1 MYLSR
6 IGSDRRTV
14 REWGT
19 LLRNIGDGLGV
30 DLKIG
35 MMRQEVKQA
44 YEVVF
49 KAVEPDSY
57 SADVRAH
64 DLSRTAWTYI

>member
-1 MYLSR
+1 M
-6 IGSDRRTV
+6 GS
-14 REWGT
+14 

-57 SADVRAH
+57 SAEVRAY
-64 DLSRTAWTYI
+64 DLSRMA